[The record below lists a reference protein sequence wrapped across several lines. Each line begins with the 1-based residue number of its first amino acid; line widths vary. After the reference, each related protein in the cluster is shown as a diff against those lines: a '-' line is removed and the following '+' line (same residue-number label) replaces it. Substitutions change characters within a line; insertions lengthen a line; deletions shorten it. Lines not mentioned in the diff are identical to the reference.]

1 MSRWCNCT
9 IVLAVSSLPFVVHVT
24 VNAFHLSKKKTQS
37 EERKQFSGT
46 QRMVWS
52 VLGYCNTLKN
62 INKKKN
68 QQNLNSLGNLNL
80 RIVLPSSFFA
90 VKESHYV
97 KFAFF
102 WPQCPHSDTKV
113 CLILNLTSFRV
124 QAIPNPAFVAAKPGA
139 LYSSSSTLESSNA
152 DRAYG
157 TALVQFV
164 FLSRRR
170 L

>member
-1 MSRWCNCT
+1 MLFICQRKD
-9 IVLAVSSLPFVVHVT
+9 
-24 VNAFHLSKKKTQS
+24 SKWGKKT
-37 EERKQFSGT
+37 
-46 QRMVWS
+46 
-52 VLGYCNTLKN
+52 VLRHPTDGMKCFRLLQHLKN
-62 INKKKN
+62 HKKQQQKKT

-139 LYSSSSTLESSNA
+139 LHSSSSTLGSSNA